1 MKLIDLIG
9 KHTFTGVELGIT
21 ERARLARRY
30 GKVNSVKFE
39 LDGIIYM
46 ATENPDD
53 GYRSYMNELEIINEP
68 LKFKIPQMQVVCV
81 HDTKDEYGYKS
92 DILSFIDVEN
102 GKVFLRIGTKNT
114 NDYYPYCL
122 FEYKPENMHYNQ
134 NLASKKPKYDRLTEK
149 SIGCFKYIL
158 KDHKP
163 KAGEFNDYDAFYNYS
178 TAVKRLGELEDKIE
192 SGELVFRE
200 VEE

>member
-9 KHTFTGVELGIT
+9 KHTFTGVELGTT
-21 ERARLARRY
+21 EREMWAGRY
-30 GKVNSVKFE
+30 EKVNSVKFE

-81 HDTKDEYGYKS
+81 HDTKDEHGDKS
-92 DILSFIDVEN
+92 DILSFIDEKN
-102 GKVFLRIGTKNT
+102 GKVFLRIGTENT
-114 NDYYPYCL
+114 DDYYPYCL

-134 NLASKKPKYDRLTEK
+134 NLASEKPKYERLTDRDIDVTLNTNYCEDMTR
-149 SIGCFKYIL
+149 FLKYATQL
-158 KDHKP
+158 W
-163 KAGEFNDYDAFYNYS
+163 
-178 TAVKRLGELEDKIE
+178 ELENKIE

-200 VEE
+200 E

>member
-1 MKLIDLIG
+1 MELIDLIG
-9 KHTFTGVELGIT
+9 KHTFTGVELGTT
-21 ERARLARRY
+21 ERKSWAGRY
-30 GKVNSVKFE
+30 EKVNSVKFE

-46 ATENPDD
+46 ATENPED

-81 HDTKDEYGYKS
+81 HDTQNEYGSKS

-102 GKVFLRIGTKNT
+102 GKVFLRIGTANT
-114 NDYYPYCL
+114 DDYYPYCL

-134 NLASKKPKYDRLTEK
+134 NLASEKPKYERLTD
-149 SIGCFKYIL
+149 
-158 KDHKP
+158 KDI
-163 KAGEFNDYDAFYNYS
+163 AVTLNTNYCEDMTRFYMYS
-178 TAVKRLGELEDKIE
+178 QRLWELENKIE

>member
-9 KHTFTGVELGIT
+9 KHTFTGVELGTT
-21 ERARLARRY
+21 EREMWAGRY
-30 GKVNSVKFE
+30 EKVNSVKFE

-81 HDTKDEYGYKS
+81 HDTKDEYGDKS

-102 GKVFLRIGTKNT
+102 GKVFLRIGTENT
-114 NDYYPYCL
+114 DDYYPYCL

-134 NLASKKPKYDRLTEK
+134 NLASEKPKYDRLTDRDIAVTLKNNE
-149 SIGCFKYIL
+149 CEDMTRFLKYATQL
-158 KDHKP
+158 W
-163 KAGEFNDYDAFYNYS
+163 
-178 TAVKRLGELEDKIE
+178 ELENKIE
-192 SGELVFRE
+192 SGELIFK
-200 VEE
+200 EEI

>member
-9 KHTFTGVELGIT
+9 KHTFTGVELGTT
-21 ERARLARRY
+21 EREVWAGRY
-30 GKVNSVKFE
+30 EKVNSVKFE

-53 GYRSYMNELEIINEP
+53 GYRSYMNELEIISEP

-81 HDTKDEYGYKS
+81 HETRGEYSSKS

-102 GKVFLRIGTKNT
+102 GKVFLRIGTENT
-114 NDYYPYCL
+114 DDYYPYCL
-122 FEYKPENMHYNQ
+122 FEYKPKNMHYNQ
-134 NLASKKPKYDRLTEK
+134 KFGKRKPKYKRLTNAK
-149 SIGCFKYIL
+149 SWADIDL
-158 KDHKP
+158 KEEYGYQHIW
-163 KAGEFNDYDAFYNYS
+163 E
-178 TAVKRLGELEDKIE
+178 RLKELENKIE

>member
-9 KHTFTGVELGIT
+9 KHAFTGVELGTT
-21 ERARLARRY
+21 ERGVWAGRY
-30 GKVNSVKFE
+30 EKVNSVKFE

-68 LKFKIPQMQVVCV
+68 LKFKIPQMQVVCI
-81 HDTKDEYGYKS
+81 HETRDEYSSKS

-102 GKVFLRIGTKNT
+102 GEVFLRIGTENT
-114 NDYYPYCL
+114 DDYYPCCL

-134 NLASKKPKYDRLTEK
+134 KFGKRKKPKYERLTDK
-149 SIGCFKYIL
+149 DLVMNFKYN
-158 KDHKP
+158 
-163 KAGEFNDYDAFYNYS
+163 GQYDDMTPFFLFAQ
-178 TAVKRLGELEDKIE
+178 RLWELENKIE
-192 SGELVFRE
+192 SGELVYRE